1 MNKKNY
7 HLRLLKP
14 KVFKSNLKEDEF
26 SKLSAACIIVSS
38 SEFRL
43 LSSFSVES
51 SEFWLISS
59 CSVEDCRLKDD

>member
-26 SKLSAACIIVSS
+26 SKLSAACTIVSS
-38 SEFRL
+38 IEFRL
-43 LSSFSVES
+43 ISSISVES
-51 SEFWLISS
+51 GEFRLISS
-59 CSVEDCRLKDD
+59 ISVEDCRLKDD